1 MLRRKKKM
9 NYKIIAKYIEKL
21 DFRIP
26 SPKTFFLLEKNI
38 SKYKINI
45 DIKSNSVKKR
55 IIEIETS
62 LSLRPISDDFE
73 KIETEIIHSTIIEI
87 EEGTSNKEELEKI
100 ILIKIPSEIYSDIR
114 ESFVFLFEKSG
125 FKNIKIDKSV
135 DFENLYKEKR
145 IQ

>member
-9 NYKIIAKYIEKL
+9 NYKIIAKYIKKL
-21 DFRIP
+21 DFGIP

-55 IIEIETS
+55 IIE
-62 LSLRPISDDFE
+62 
-73 KIETEIIHSTIIEI
+73 IETEIIHSTIIEI